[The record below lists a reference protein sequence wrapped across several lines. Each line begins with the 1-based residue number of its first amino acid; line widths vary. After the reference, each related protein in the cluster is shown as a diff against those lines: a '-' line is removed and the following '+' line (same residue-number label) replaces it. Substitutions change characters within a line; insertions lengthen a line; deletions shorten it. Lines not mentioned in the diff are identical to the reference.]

1 MTTGI
6 GLKHR
11 GGNRRMKY
19 WIATGVTLLCF
30 CLFTISGL
38 AGGSEQKKPDLNTS
52 EPAQAAKSVQM
63 TSGNQP
69 EAYFPKANYTFEEV
83 FEGAIVLHS
92 FILQNRGKATLDIK
106 EVKTS

>member
-1 MTTGI
+1 
-6 GLKHR
+6 
-11 GGNRRMKY
+11 MKFR
-19 WIATGVTLLCF
+19 IATGVTLLCF
-30 CLFTISGL
+30 CLITGSGL
-38 AGGSEQKKPDLNTS
+38 AGGTEQKKPDLNTS
-52 EPAQAAKSVQM
+52 KPAQAGKSVQV

-69 EAYFPKANYTFEEV
+69 EAFFPEANYSFEEV